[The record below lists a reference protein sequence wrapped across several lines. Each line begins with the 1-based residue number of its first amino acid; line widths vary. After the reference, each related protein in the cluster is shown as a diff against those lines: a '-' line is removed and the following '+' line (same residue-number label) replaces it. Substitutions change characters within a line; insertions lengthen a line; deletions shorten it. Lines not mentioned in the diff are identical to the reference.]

1 MNLEPPMLSE
11 EWDGG
16 IVGLLLLS
24 LLPLFLALKH
34 LDR

>member
-1 MNLEPPMLSE
+1 MNLELPVLSE

-16 IVGLLLLS
+16 IVWFTS
-24 LLPLFLALKH
+24 PPLFLALKH